1 MRPCLIASCSSV
13 NEGFI
18 ITTFFFTNYL
28 LKLVKLLTGMDFK
41 RLISG
46 KEGFLETIFPVLS
59 PENVNNIV
67 KLGVTVSTTGIT
79 ISPSIIYGSLSKKV
93 VFEVWPWLLIYKI
106 NRKGA
111 FGKVNRLLMILMLL
125 DMG

>member
-1 MRPCLIASCSSV
+1 
-13 NEGFI
+13 
-18 ITTFFFTNYL
+18 
-28 LKLVKLLTGMDFK
+28 MDFK